1 MPEGDYAAQSSRS
14 PMVQLREE
22 QSNHPHLLLTAF
34 PVSDQRGLLCRGSHS
49 AKDLYLTQNAA
60 PLLYRLYPLEVSIN
74 SVLPLMPD
82 WVQSASP
89 YINCRWPFP
98 VAQPHPTVIGSCHSL
113 AHDHHDQKQGADLIV
128 CRFGNVW
135 FICKHKS
142 RRQTN
147 CTQHYSNGCTHITLW
162 WVIMIIKSK
171 PS

>member
-1 MPEGDYAAQSSRS
+1 IRS
-14 PMVQLREE
+14 PTARLREV

-113 AHDHHDQKQGADLIV
+113 AHDHH
-128 CRFGNVW
+128 
-135 FICKHKS
+135 
-142 RRQTN
+142 
-147 CTQHYSNGCTHITLW
+147 
-162 WVIMIIKSK
+162 
-171 PS
+171 

>member
-1 MPEGDYAAQSSRS
+1 MGR
-14 PMVQLREE
+14 
-22 QSNHPHLLLTAF
+22 
-34 PVSDQRGLLCRGSHS
+34 
-49 AKDLYLTQNAA
+49 
-60 PLLYRLYPLEVSIN
+60 
-74 SVLPLMPD
+74 
-82 WVQSASP
+82 
-89 YINCRWPFP
+89 
-98 VAQPHPTVIGSCHSL
+98 VIHW
-113 AHDHHDQKQGADLIV
+113 HTIIMTKKQGADLIV